1 MKIVVIIVLFLLY
14 LGQFLYT
21 ANHKNIQK
29 EVIKTKYDTITMVKT
44 KEIEKIRYIKTLK
57 HDTLKVY
64 FDSVIV
70 SDSISQ
76 DSIKISEGQAKKC
89 LENTIKHESDSVI
102 IEKQQDIIGI
112 QSKKDNGEL
121 LKKTEIGVGSL
132 IFGYIM
138 GKIF

>member
-1 MKIVVIIVLFLLY
+1 MKIVVIIILFLLY

-21 ANHKNIQK
+21 TNHKNIQTNQ
-29 EVIKTKYDTITMVKT
+29 IQTKYDTIQVINT

-89 LENTIKHESDSVI
+89 LENLVKMESDSVI
-102 IEKQQDIIGI
+102 IEKQRDIIDI
-112 QSKKDNGEL
+112 QSKKDNGDVIQ
-121 LKKTEIGVGSL
+121 KTEIGVGSF

>member
-21 ANHKNIQK
+21 ANHKNIQNNQ
-29 EVIKTKYDTITMVKT
+29 IQTKYDTITMVKT